1 MVFKTVEEQAEYQ
14 AKLREKEKAAEQEA
28 LDEEMRKRR
37 ERVKAWQQA
46 KASTTNGNTTNNER
60 SQPIET
66 ETAAQLPVV
75 DINVMSVASDSDA
88 IPIDDTTVQQPKWSL
103 EDEGDD
109 DEEEEEEE
117 EEGGGAEGGANHPTS
132 STSTQ
137 IPPPFNFLSP
147 TSSGH
152 EPPPLLAP
160 LAPLVEHKQTDEE
173 GDDDIESTV
182 FINPK
187 ISLSSSGTHKP
198 IKFSSST
205 TTTTPSKTIPTTNT
219 TAPSEKPKPKLSD
232 LSPIRTKST
241 TTPSNSN
248 SNSNPVSTPF
258 QSTISSSPL
267 PAAAVEEEEEDPL
280 DAFMKSLYSDPGLP
294 QDPDARS
301 VSSAYTYTETSSSTK
316 PSSSSSNGGIT
327 GPASLS
333 SRIRALDADPV
344 VASSILRNSIS
355 TTNTTTTNNTNKN
368 NKNGKSMKNKEVI
381 NPFGSNFIT
390 LEDIMRGTI
399 TTTSYTTS
407 TATAAVTD
415 ENGNLAITT
424 TQGGNGSGSSS
435 GVRRKAGW
443 ESDVPSSPF
452 IDSGHQGEEAE
463 DEKEEIARRE
473 FMEALHKAATASTT
487 SLTTSLPTSTLPTT
501 TSTTTI
507 SKEQQQGD
515 SELGRIFA
523 NDGDLIDDTTII
535 TQKQKSALEILEES
549 KKGKELKAVD
559 HSLIQ
564 YIPIRKNL
572 YIVPKI
578 LSKMSD
584 QEIREK
590 RENLHIKVRGKLC
603 PIPVDSWEQCGLSDR
618 ILQVLDKLQLKEPF
632 AIQKQAIPAIMCGR
646 DVIAIAKTGSGRCI
660 L

>member
-46 KASTTNGNTTNNER
+46 KASSTNGNPTSNDQ
-60 SQPIET
+60 SQSIES
-66 ETAAQLPVV
+66 ETAAQIPVV
-75 DINVMSVASDSDA
+75 DSTVMSVESDA
-88 IPIDDTTVQQPKWSL
+88 DVIPTEGTTIQQPKWSL

-109 DEEEEEEE
+109 DDEE
-117 EEGGGAEGGANHPTS
+117 GAEGEANHLPTS
-132 STSTQ
+132 TTTQ
-137 IPPPFNFLSP
+137 IPPPFNTIP
-147 TSSGH
+147 TASSGP

-160 LAPLVEHKQTDEE
+160 LAPLVEHKQIDEE
-173 GDDDIESTV
+173 DDDVEATV

-187 ISLSSSGTHKP
+187 KSLSSSGTHKP

-205 TTTTPSKTIPTTNT
+205 TTTTPSKAIPTTNT

-241 TTPSNSN
+241 TTPT
-248 SNSNPVSTPF
+248 NSNPVSTPL
-258 QSTISSSPL
+258 QSTTSSSL
-267 PAAAVEEEEEDPL
+267 PAAVDEEEEDPL
-280 DAFMKSLYSDPGLP
+280 DAFMKSLYSDPGIP

-301 VSSAYTYTETSSSTK
+301 VSSSYTYTETNNSNTK
-316 PSSSSSNGGIT
+316 PSSNGGIA

-333 SRIRALDADPV
+333 SRIRALDADPA
-344 VASSILRNSIS
+344 VARSILRNSIPTS
-355 TTNTTTTNNTNKN
+355 NTTTNTTTNNIN
-368 NKNGKSMKNKEVI
+368 NKNGKSNKNKEVI

-390 LEDIMRGTI
+390 LEDIMKS
-399 TTTSYTTS
+399 TTTSNTTS
-407 TATAAVTD
+407 TATAVTG

-424 TQGGNGSGSSS
+424 TQGAYGSGSSS

-487 SLTTSLPTSTLPTT
+487 TLTPTLPTAT
-501 TSTTTI
+501 TSIATAAATTTTTLTN
-507 SKEQQQGD
+507 KEQQGD
-515 SELGRIFA
+515 NQLGRIFA
-523 NDGDLIDDTTII
+523 NDGDLIDDTTIT

-578 LSKMSD
+578 LSKMTE